1 MFQIQLRRI
10 YEKPEKT
17 DGARI
22 FVDRLW
28 ARGVK
33 KEDAHLTLWLKEAA
47 PSNELRKWFHAHAD
61 AFSDFADRYRAELE
75 ANDDREEII
84 EKVKALLQKEN
95 VTLLYGSKDPLY
107 NNAVVLKEWLY
118 KKIRP

>member
-28 ARGVK
+28 ARGMK
-33 KEDAHLTLWLKEAA
+33 KEDAHLTAWLKEAA

-84 EKVKALLQKEN
+84 EKVKALLPYSN
-95 VTLLYGSKDPLY
+95 VTFSFF
-107 NNAVVLKEWLY
+107 NNIFTFSMISSRSSFASNSFIY
-118 KKIRP
+118 

>member
-1 MFQIQLRRI
+1 MCIR
-10 YEKPEKT
+10 
-17 DGARI
+17 D
-22 FVDRLW
+22 
-28 ARGVK
+28 
-33 KEDAHLTLWLKEAA
+33 
-47 PSNELRKWFHAHAD
+47 S
-61 AFSDFADRYRAELE
+61 YRAELE

-95 VTLLYGSKDPLY
+95 VTLLYGSKDPLH